1 MWNQLKIYTKKF
13 SKYNTEF
20 MLDSKLKNIINLNYN
35 NKILLPF
42 QLINHKNYLHMNWN
56 TINQT

>member
-1 MWNQLKIYTKKF
+1 
-13 SKYNTEF
+13 
-20 MLDSKLKNIINLNYN
+20 MLDSQLKNIINLNCN

-42 QLINHKNYLHMNWN
+42 QLINHKKLFTYELN